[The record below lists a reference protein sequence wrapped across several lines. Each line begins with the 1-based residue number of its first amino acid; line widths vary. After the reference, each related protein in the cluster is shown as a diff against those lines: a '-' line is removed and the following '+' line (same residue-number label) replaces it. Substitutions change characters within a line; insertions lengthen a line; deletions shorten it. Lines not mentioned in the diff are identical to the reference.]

1 MATHRY
7 LLAISLLAGA
17 CEGPAEL
24 QLVSPQGMLQI
35 GTEVHLAIENRTN
48 RPLGH
53 NLCTVGLEA
62 ESPEGWSAITNPF
75 GDGPCNEST
84 VVILPGTTAAIAPK
98 TIVNAPQGMV
108 RFHCSVDADARS
120 VAAGQ
125 RELYT
130 AAIPL
135 GLSN

>member
-1 MATHRY
+1 MGNRRY
-7 LLAISLLAGA
+7 LLALSLLAGA
-17 CEGPAEL
+17 CEAPPEL
-24 QLVSPQGMLQI
+24 QLVSPQDMLQI
-35 GTEVHLAIENRTN
+35 GTEVRLAIANRTN

-62 ESPEGWSAITNPF
+62 ESPEGWSAVANPF

-84 VVILPGTTAAIAPK
+84 VAIPPGTTAALVPK

-108 RFHCSVDADARS
+108 RFHCSVDADVRS

-125 RELYT
+125 LELYT

-135 GLSN
+135 GSSN